1 MFFCVF
7 GMKQFP
13 FTNHKWKSKM
23 LNWPQSQWY
32 IDCLMPFYRIKPQ
45 KCPPGVWDLRKTT
58 NFAESCNTASLSLYS
73 YCDLMW
79 CDLSAKITRLL
90 HKNLKR
96 SSGIHWRHLHTGSHK
111 SMIEKMNIYQTQS
124 QKHTW
129 KIIFTCRRSIRR
141 TAQENNRWMTKESVI
156 IAVSCFIIAAS
167 AIIAIFYY
175 IYHLH
180 IFWPKI
186 IFYSIIVTSLLLI
199 TVIIAISYCHVSN

>member
-1 MFFCVF
+1 MSASFWQSYQKWKNQTQHLTPLDPLRIKKYWYVVVV
-7 GMKQFP
+7 GIKQFP

-32 IDCLMPFYRIKPQ
+32 INCLMPFYRIKPR

-73 YCDLMW
+73 YCDLMR

-111 SMIEKMNIYQTQS
+111 NDWKMNIYQTQS

-129 KIIFTCRRSIRR
+129 KIIFTCRRSILR
-141 TAQENNRWMTKESVI
+141 TAQENSRWVTKESVI

-167 AIIAIFYY
+167 AIIAILY
-175 IYHLH
+175 
-180 IFWPKI
+180 
-186 IFYSIIVTSLLLI
+186 
-199 TVIIAISYCHVSN
+199 

>member
-1 MFFCVF
+1 MFCCVF

-58 NFAESCNTASLSLYS
+58 NFADTCNTASLSLYS

-111 SMIEKMNIYQTQS
+111 SMIEKWTFIRHKVRNIHERLSSPAAGQYGELL
-124 QKHTW
+124 
-129 KIIFTCRRSIRR
+129 RR
-141 TAQENNRWMTKESVI
+141 I
-156 IAVSCFIIAAS
+156 IAG
-167 AIIAIFYY
+167 
-175 IYHLH
+175 
-180 IFWPKI
+180 WRR
-186 IFYSIIVTSLLLI
+186 
-199 TVIIAISYCHVSN
+199 NQ